1 MTRVSPVW
9 VVNHHGINGFMKRIL
24 LPIYMLCI
32 VWVTA
37 CAPAATSTPSVDVIE
52 ETEVQVLI
60 QEFSLEPPEIAIH
73 AGTTV
78 TWVNMDLARHNVSA
92 NSGEFDS
99 LALSYGE
106 TFSFT
111 FDETGE
117 FPYFNKNYPDIKG
130 KIVVVP

>member
-1 MTRVSPVW
+1 M
-9 VVNHHGINGFMKRIL
+9 
-24 LPIYMLCI
+24 
-32 VWVTA
+32 
-37 CAPAATSTPSVDVIE
+37 
-52 ETEVQVLI
+52 QVLI
-60 QEFSLEPPEIAIH
+60 QEFSLEPQEIAIH

-99 LALSYGE
+99 RALSYGE

-117 FPYFNKNYPDIKG
+117 YPYFNKNYPDIKG
-130 KIVVVP
+130 KIIVVP